1 MTDAVVTS
9 FEVARMDIDLIDE
22 LPWSCIFIDEV
33 HRVKNPK
40 SKLAT
45 AFSRFTCPCRFGLS
59 GTGAPSSLLDV
70 DGGLR
75 RRLLVIQN
83 GYEELWTVLNW
94 TNPGAVG
101 TRKQWETYVEKPLR
115 LGQSKSASDEEHVK
129 AAVSGHLDAVIAYLL
144 FDAYM

>member
-1 MTDAVVTS
+1 
-9 FEVARMDIDLIDE
+9 MDIDLIDE

-33 HRVKNPK
+33 HRVKNPR

-59 GTGAPSSLLDV
+59 GTGASSSLLEV

-75 RRLLVIQN
+75 RRILVIQN

-129 AAVSGHLDAVIAYLL
+129 AAVSGRLDAVIAYLL

>member
-1 MTDAVVTS
+1 MTHVAVVTS
-9 FEVARMDIDLIDE
+9 FDVARGDIDLIDE

-40 SKLAT
+40 SKLAE
-45 AFSRFTCPCRFGLS
+45 AFSRFMCACRFGLS
-59 GTGAPSSLLDV
+59 GTGASLLSSLEHAGDTYVHLA
-70 DGGLR
+70 
-75 RRLLVIQN
+75 VIQN

-115 LGQSKSASDEEHVK
+115 VGQSKSASDEEHVK
-129 AAVSGHLDAVIAYLL
+129 ATVSTRPPLPG
-144 FDAYM
+144 FDSSFLS